1 MNTYR
6 IVIVD
11 DEINNISILKHFI
24 SKYCLNVEI
33 VGQALSISE
42 AIVEIN
48 RTKPDILFLDIR
60 INEGEIFEALDKLD
74 ITKAQVIFVTA
85 HDEYAVKAFKYN
97 AIDYILKPISI
108 EEVIIAVNKAITK
121 IEQQNF
127 FDFRT
132 IATLNKDI
140 SESKDYVAVA
150 SVDKIDLLQSNEIM
164 YIEAGGKYSVF
175 HTKDG
180 KQYTSSKNLGIY
192 EKNLD
197 DACFFRIHNTYIV
210 NMKHVVRIIKKDGTY
225 CELTNGL
232 LLPVAKRKQDD
243 FNRFL
248 KIKE

>member
-11 DEINNISILKHFI
+11 DEINNILILRHFI

-33 VGQALSISE
+33 VGQAVSISE
-42 AIVEIN
+42 AIVVIN

-60 INEGEIFEALDKLD
+60 INEGEIFDALDKLD

-108 EEVIIAVNKAITK
+108 EEVVIAVNKAIMK

-132 IATLNKDI
+132 MSTINKDI
-140 SESKDYVAVA
+140 SESKEYVAVA
-150 SVDKIDLLQSNEIM
+150 SIDKIDLLQSNEIM
-164 YIEAGGKYSVF
+164 YIEAGGKYSIF
-175 HTKDG
+175 HTRDG
-180 KQYTSSKNLGIY
+180 KQYTSSKNLGNY
-192 EKNLD
+192 EKVLD
-197 DACFFRIHNTYIV
+197 DACFFRIHHTYII
-210 NMKHVVRIIKKDGTY
+210 NMKYVVRVIKKDGSY
-225 CELTNGL
+225 CELMNGL
-232 LLPVAKRKQDD
+232 LIPVAKRKQDD